1 MRLSLRWRSGFDA
14 TFDIGEWSF
23 HSVKALLHERVT
35 GKGSFRTVG
44 WNVHFIPKVWIAS
57 ILKHGVKKSV
67 AMGLN
72 KQVIVVVQTQ
82 MSPSS

>member
-1 MRLSLRWRSGFDA
+1 
-14 TFDIGEWSF
+14 
-23 HSVKALLHERVT
+23 
-35 GKGSFRTVG
+35 
-44 WNVHFIPKVWIAS
+44 
-57 ILKHGVKKSV
+57 LKHGVKKSV